1 MIQLRRVFGSF
12 LLLLYKGPKIGMGL
26 ILSSCLWMC
35 VSGCDAW
42 VAELVLNHINTSLR
56 SEPVSSWQQSWKEG
70 RAGVLDGMAYLALEL
85 LYCGLLVELT
95 SFLIVCAKSLQL
107 CLTLCNPMDCSLP
120 GSSVH
125 RILQVKILEWVAM
138 PSSRGSFLE
147 ELKQLLLCLLHWK
160 MGSLPLACLGSPSY
174 CLHFKLNFLIFV
186 FESILLR
193 KVILH

>member
-1 MIQLRRVFGSF
+1 MVVVTVLFALPLSLLTVFLGLIWVIEIGTIPSPKQSFSFVEDYHDYPVFSNGWFRSEHMIQLRRVFGSF
-12 LLLLYKGPKIGMGL
+12 LLLLYKGPKIGVGL

-95 SFLIVCAKSLQL
+95 SFLIVCAVTSVVSDSLQPYGL
-107 CLTLCNPMDCSLP
+107 
-120 GSSVH
+120 
-125 RILQVKILEWVAM
+125 
-138 PSSRGSFLE
+138 
-147 ELKQLLLCLLHWK
+147 
-160 MGSLPLACLGSPSY
+160 
-174 CLHFKLNFLIFV
+174 
-186 FESILLR
+186 
-193 KVILH
+193 